1 MIEID
6 FNGGIISVLKIATRK
21 SPLALWQAEFVKSKL
36 ASLYPDLK
44 IELVKMT
51 TQGDQILNSPLSKIG
66 GKSLFIKE
74 LEVGMNE
81 GRADIAVHSMKDVP
95 YELPQGFEIG
105 AILERENP
113 FDAFVSN
120 DYNSISDLPN
130 GAKLGSCSLRRIVQI
145 KAIRPDLE
153 ILDLRGNVNTRLKK
167 LDDGEYDAIILACSG
182 LSRLG
187 FEDRIKQDLSPDESL
202 PAVGQ
207 GALGIEIKANDQEI
221 RSLIEP
227 LSHKRTMTEVSA
239 ERALNATLQGGCSV
253 AIGAFAT
260 SKGSELKLC
269 GMVGNVNSGEII
281 RVEEL
286 GETSN
291 PIDLGIRAANK
302 LLSLGA
308 RELLN
313 EK

>member
-187 FEDRIKQDLSPDESL
+187 FEDRIKQDLSPNDSL

-207 GALGIEIKANDQEI
+207 GALGIEIKANDHKI
-221 RSLIEP
+221 SSLIEP

-269 GMVGNVNSGEII
+269 GMVGNVDSGEII

-291 PIDLGIRAANK
+291 PIDLGVRAANK

>member
-1 MIEID
+1 
-6 FNGGIISVLKIATRK
+6 VLKIATRK
-21 SPLALWQAEFVKSKL
+21 SPLAIWQAEFVKSKL
-36 ASLYPDLK
+36 ENIYPDLK
-44 IELVKMT
+44 VELVKMT

-74 LEVGMNE
+74 LEVGIME

-105 AILERENP
+105 AILERDNP

-120 DYNSISDLPN
+120 DFNSIQDLPI
-130 GAKLGSCSLRRIVQI
+130 GAKLGSCSLRRIVQV
-145 KAIRPDLE
+145 KAMRPDLE

-182 LSRLG
+182 LTRLR
-187 FEDRIKQDLSPDESL
+187 FENRIKQDLNPDDSL

-207 GALGIEIKANDQEI
+207 GALGIEIKANDHEI
-221 RSLIEP
+221 SNLIKP
-227 LSHKRTMTEVSA
+227 LIHQKTQIEVNA
-239 ERALNATLQGGCSV
+239 ERALNTALKGGCSV

-260 SKGSELKLC
+260 SEDSKLTLS
-269 GMVGNVNSGEII
+269 GMVGNVDSGEII
-281 RVEEL
+281 RIQET
-286 GETSN
+286 GETSK
-291 PIDLGIRAANK
+291 PIDLGIRAAKK

>member
-1 MIEID
+1 M
-6 FNGGIISVLKIATRK
+6 LKIATRK

-36 ASLYPDLK
+36 EAIYPDLK
-44 IELVKMT
+44 VELVKMT

-74 LEVGMNE
+74 LEVGIME

-105 AILERENP
+105 AILERESP

-120 DYNSISDLPN
+120 DFNSIQDLPI
-130 GAKLGSCSLRRIVQI
+130 GAKLGSCSLRRIVQV
-145 KAIRPDLE
+145 KAMRPDLE

-182 LSRLG
+182 LTRLG
-187 FEDRIKQDLSPDESL
+187 FDNRIKQDLSPDDSL

-207 GALGIEIKANDQEI
+207 GALGIEIKANDHEI
-221 RSLIEP
+221 SNLIKP
-227 LSHKRTMTEVSA
+227 LIHQKTQIEVNA
-239 ERALNATLQGGCSV
+239 ERALNTTLQGGCSV

-260 SKGSELKLC
+260 SEDSKLTLS
-269 GMVGNVNSGEII
+269 GMVGNVDSGEII
-281 RVEEL
+281 RIQET
-286 GETSN
+286 GETSK
-291 PIDLGIRAANK
+291 PIDLGIRAAKK

>member
-1 MIEID
+1 M
-6 FNGGIISVLKIATRK
+6 LKIATRK

-36 ASLYPDLK
+36 ENIYPDLK
-44 IELVKMT
+44 VELVKMT

-74 LEVGMNE
+74 LEVGIME

-105 AILERENP
+105 AILERESP

-120 DYNSISDLPN
+120 DFNSIQDLPI
-130 GAKLGSCSLRRIVQI
+130 GAKLGSCSLRRIVQV
-145 KAIRPDLE
+145 KAMRPDLE

-167 LDDGEYDAIILACSG
+167 LDDGKYDAIILACSG
-182 LSRLG
+182 LTRLG
-187 FEDRIKQDLSPDESL
+187 FDNRIKQDLSPDDSL

-207 GALGIEIKANDQEI
+207 GALGIEIKANDHEI
-221 RSLIEP
+221 SSLIKP
-227 LSHKRTMTEVSA
+227 LIHQKTQIEVNA
-239 ERALNATLQGGCSV
+239 ERALNTTLQGGCSV

-260 SKGSELKLC
+260 SEDSKLTLS
-269 GMVGNVNSGEII
+269 GMVGNVDSGEII
-281 RVEEL
+281 RIQET
-286 GETSN
+286 GETSK
-291 PIDLGIRAANK
+291 PIDLGIRAAKK

>member
-1 MIEID
+1 M
-6 FNGGIISVLKIATRK
+6 LKIATRK
-21 SPLALWQAEFVKSKL
+21 SPLAIWQAEFVKSKL
-36 ASLYPDLK
+36 ENIYPDLK
-44 IELVKMT
+44 VELVKMT

-74 LEVGMNE
+74 LEVGIME

-120 DYNSISDLPN
+120 DFNSIHDLPI
-130 GAKLGSCSLRRIVQI
+130 GAKLGSCSLRRIVQV
-145 KAIRPDLE
+145 KAMRPDLE

-182 LSRLG
+182 LTRLG
-187 FEDRIKQDLSPDESL
+187 FDNRIKQDLSPDDSL

-207 GALGIEIKANDQEI
+207 GALGIEIKANDHEI
-221 RSLIEP
+221 SGLIKP
-227 LSHKRTMTEVSA
+227 LIHQKTQIEVNA
-239 ERALNATLQGGCSV
+239 ERALNTALQGGCSV

-260 SKGSELKLC
+260 SEDSKLTLS
-269 GMVGNVNSGEII
+269 GMVGNVDSGEII
-281 RVEEL
+281 RVQET
-286 GETSN
+286 GETSKA
-291 PIDLGIRAANK
+291 IDLGIRAAKK

>member
-1 MIEID
+1 M
-6 FNGGIISVLKIATRK
+6 LKIATRK

-36 ASLYPDLK
+36 EAIYPDLK
-44 IELVKMT
+44 VELVKMT

-74 LEVGMNE
+74 LEVGIME

-105 AILERENP
+105 AILERESP

-120 DYNSISDLPN
+120 DFNSIQDLPV
-130 GAKLGSCSLRRIVQI
+130 GARLGSCSLRRIVQV
-145 KAIRPDLE
+145 KALRPDLE

-182 LSRLG
+182 LTRLG
-187 FEDRIKQDLSPDESL
+187 FDNRIKQDLSPDDSL

-207 GALGIEIKANDQEI
+207 GALGIEIKANDHEI
-221 RSLIEP
+221 SNLIKP
-227 LSHKRTMTEVSA
+227 LIHQKTQIEVNA
-239 ERALNATLQGGCSV
+239 ERALNTTLQGGCSV

-260 SKGSELKLC
+260 SEDSKLTLS
-269 GMVGNVNSGEII
+269 GMVGNVDSGEII
-281 RVEEL
+281 RIQET
-286 GETSN
+286 GETSK
-291 PIDLGIRAANK
+291 PIDLGIRAAKK

>member
-1 MIEID
+1 M
-6 FNGGIISVLKIATRK
+6 LKIATRK

-36 ASLYPDLK
+36 ETIYPDLK
-44 IELVKMT
+44 VELVKMT

-74 LEVGMNE
+74 LEVGIME

-105 AILERENP
+105 AILERESP

-120 DYNSISDLPN
+120 DFNSIQDLPI
-130 GAKLGSCSLRRIVQI
+130 GAKLGSCSLRRIVQV
-145 KAIRPDLE
+145 KAMRPDLE

-182 LSRLG
+182 LTRLG
-187 FEDRIKQDLSPDESL
+187 FDNRIKQDLSPDDSL

-207 GALGIEIKANDQEI
+207 GALGIEIKANDHEI
-221 RSLIEP
+221 SNLIKP
-227 LSHKRTMTEVSA
+227 LIHQKTQIEVNA
-239 ERALNATLQGGCSV
+239 ERALNTTLQGGCSL

-260 SKGSELKLC
+260 SEDSKLTLS
-269 GMVGNVNSGEII
+269 GMVGNVDSGEII
-281 RVEEL
+281 RVQET
-286 GETSN
+286 GETSK
-291 PIDLGIRAANK
+291 PIDLGIRAAKK

>member
-1 MIEID
+1 
-6 FNGGIISVLKIATRK
+6 VLKIATRK

-36 ASLYPDLK
+36 EAIYPDLK
-44 IELVKMT
+44 VELVKMT

-74 LEVGMNE
+74 LEVGIME

-105 AILERENP
+105 AILERESP

-120 DYNSISDLPN
+120 DFNSIQDLPV
-130 GAKLGSCSLRRIVQI
+130 GARLGSCSLRRIVQV
-145 KAIRPDLE
+145 KAMRPDLE

-182 LSRLG
+182 LTRLG
-187 FEDRIKQDLSPDESL
+187 FEDRIKQDLSPDDSL

-207 GALGIEIKANDQEI
+207 GALGIEIKANDYEI
-221 RSLIEP
+221 SSLIKP
-227 LSHKRTMTEVSA
+227 LIHQKTQIEVNA
-239 ERALNATLQGGCSV
+239 ERALNTALQGGCSV

-260 SKGSELKLC
+260 SEDSKLTLS
-269 GMVGNVNSGEII
+269 GMVGNVDSGEII
-281 RVEEL
+281 RVQET
-286 GETSN
+286 GETSK
-291 PIDLGIRAANK
+291 PIDLGIRAAKK

>member
-1 MIEID
+1 M
-6 FNGGIISVLKIATRK
+6 LKIATRK

-36 ASLYPDLK
+36 ETIYPDLK
-44 IELVKMT
+44 VELVKMA

-74 LEVGMNE
+74 LEVGIME
-81 GRADIAVHSMKDVP
+81 GRADIAVHSMKDIP

-105 AILERENP
+105 AILERESP

-120 DYNSISDLPN
+120 DFNSIQDLPV
-130 GAKLGSCSLRRIVQI
+130 GARLGSCSLRRIVQV
-145 KAIRPDLE
+145 KALRPDLE

-182 LSRLG
+182 LTRLG
-187 FEDRIKQDLSPDESL
+187 FDNRIKQDLSPDDSL

-207 GALGIEIKANDQEI
+207 GALGIEIEANDHEI
-221 RSLIEP
+221 SSLIKP
-227 LSHKRTMTEVSA
+227 LIHKKTQIEVSA

-260 SKGSELKLC
+260 SEDSKLTLS
-269 GMVGNVNSGEII
+269 GMVGNVDSGEII
-281 RVEEL
+281 RVQET
-286 GETSN
+286 GETSK
-291 PIDLGIRAANK
+291 PIDLGIRAAKK

>member
-1 MIEID
+1 M
-6 FNGGIISVLKIATRK
+6 LKIATRK
-21 SPLALWQAEFVKSKL
+21 SPLALWQAEFVKSNL
-36 ASLYPDLK
+36 ESLNPGLDV
-44 IELVKMT
+44 ELVKMT

-74 LEVGMNE
+74 LEVGMME

-120 DYNSISDLPN
+120 AFNSIGDLPI
-130 GAKLGSCSLRRIVQI
+130 GARVGSCSLRRIVQL
-145 KAIRPDLE
+145 KALRPDLV

-182 LSRLG
+182 LIRLG
-187 FEDRIKQDLSPDESL
+187 FEDRIKQHLSPETSL

-207 GALGIEIKANDQEI
+207 GALGIEIRSNDHEI
-221 RSLIEP
+221 SSLVKP
-227 LSHKRTMTEVSA
+227 LIHKKTLNEVSA

-260 SKGSELKLC
+260 SNGSELKLS
-269 GMVGNVNSGEII
+269 GMVGNVASGKIL

-286 GETSN
+286 GDMNKPS
-291 PIDLGIRAANK
+291 DLGIITAKK

-313 EK
+313 ET

>member
-1 MIEID
+1 MKSIL
-6 FNGGIISVLKIATRK
+6 FGGIVNVLKIATRK
-21 SPLALWQAEFVKSKL
+21 SPLALWQAEFVKSNL
-36 ASLYPDLK
+36 ESLNPD
-44 IELVKMT
+44 IDVELVKMT

-74 LEVGMNE
+74 LEVGMME

-120 DYNSISDLPN
+120 AFSSIEELPI
-130 GAKLGSCSLRRIVQI
+130 GARVGSCSLRRIVQL
-145 KAIRPDLE
+145 KALRPDLV

-182 LSRLG
+182 LKRLG
-187 FEDRIKQDLSPDESL
+187 FEDRIKQHLSPEVSL

-207 GALGIEIKANDQEI
+207 GALGIEIRANDHQI
-221 RSLIEP
+221 SSLIEP
-227 LSHKRTMTEVSA
+227 LIHPKTLNEVSA
-239 ERALNATLQGGCSV
+239 ERALNAALQGGCSV

-260 SKGSELKLC
+260 SHGSELKLI
-269 GMVGNVNSGEII
+269 GMVGNVSSGKIL

-286 GETSN
+286 GDIN
-291 PIDLGIRAANK
+291 KPLDLGIRTADK

-308 RELLN
+308 RALLN
-313 EK
+313 ET

>member
-1 MIEID
+1 LKSIS
-6 FNGGIISVLKIATRK
+6 FGGSIIVLKIATRK
-21 SPLALWQAEFVKSKL
+21 SPLALWQAEFVKSNL
-36 ASLYPDLK
+36 ESLYSDLK

-74 LEVGMNE
+74 LELGMME

-113 FDAFVSN
+113 FDALVSN
-120 DYNSISDLPN
+120 TVSSLDDLPV
-130 GAKLGSCSLRRIVQI
+130 GARVGSCSLRRIVQL
-145 KAIRPDLE
+145 KALRPDLLV
-153 ILDLRGNVNTRLKK
+153 LDLRGNVNTRLKK

-182 LSRLG
+182 LIRLG
-187 FEDRIKQDLSPDESL
+187 LEERIKQHLSPIQSL

-207 GALGIEIKANDQEI
+207 GALGIEIRANDHEI
-221 RSLIEP
+221 SSLIEP
-227 LSHKRTMTEVSA
+227 LIHKKTLSEVSA

-253 AIGAFAT
+253 AIGAYAT
-260 SKGSELKLC
+260 SDGSEITLR
-269 GMVGNVNSGEII
+269 GIVGNVDSGEII
-281 RVEEL
+281 RVEEH
-286 GETSN
+286 GEISK
-291 PIDLGIRAANK
+291 PIDLGVRAANK

-313 EK
+313 EA

>member
-1 MIEID
+1 
-6 FNGGIISVLKIATRK
+6 VLKIATRK
-21 SPLALWQAEFVKSKL
+21 SPLAIWQAEFVKSKL
-36 ASLYPDLK
+36 ENIYPDLK
-44 IELVKMT
+44 VELVKMT

-74 LEVGMNE
+74 LEVGIME

-120 DYNSISDLPN
+120 DFNSIQDLPI
-130 GAKLGSCSLRRIVQI
+130 GAKLGSCSLRRIVQV
-145 KAIRPDLE
+145 KAMRPDLE

-182 LSRLG
+182 LTRLG
-187 FEDRIKQDLSPDESL
+187 FDNRIKQDLSPDDSL

-207 GALGIEIKANDQEI
+207 GALGIEIKANDHEI
-221 RSLIEP
+221 SSLIKP
-227 LSHKRTMTEVSA
+227 LIHQKTQIEVNA
-239 ERALNATLQGGCSV
+239 ERALNTTLQGGCSV

-260 SKGSELKLC
+260 SENSKLTLS
-269 GMVGNVNSGEII
+269 GMVGNVDSGEII
-281 RVEEL
+281 RIQET
-286 GETSN
+286 GETSK
-291 PIDLGIRAANK
+291 PIDLGIRAAKK

>member
-1 MIEID
+1 MIDID

-120 DYNSISDLPN
+120 DYNTIEELPI

-145 KAIRPDLE
+145 KAMRPDLE

-207 GALGIEIKANDQEI
+207 GALGIEIKVNDHKI
-221 RSLIEP
+221 SSLIEP

>member
-1 MIEID
+1 M
-6 FNGGIISVLKIATRK
+6 LKIATRK

-36 ASLYPDLK
+36 ENIYPDLK
-44 IELVKMT
+44 VELVKMT

-74 LEVGMNE
+74 LEVGIME

-105 AILERENP
+105 AILERESP

-120 DYNSISDLPN
+120 DFNSIQDLPI
-130 GAKLGSCSLRRIVQI
+130 GAKLGSCSLRRIVQV
-145 KAIRPDLE
+145 KAMRPDLE

-182 LSRLG
+182 LTRLG
-187 FEDRIKQDLSPDESL
+187 FDNRIKQDLSPDDSL

-207 GALGIEIKANDQEI
+207 GALGIEIKANDHEI
-221 RSLIEP
+221 SSLIKP
-227 LSHKRTMTEVSA
+227 LIHQKTQIEVNA
-239 ERALNATLQGGCSV
+239 ERALNTTLQGGCSV

-260 SKGSELKLC
+260 SEDSKLTLS
-269 GMVGNVNSGEII
+269 GMVGNVDSGEII
-281 RVEEL
+281 RVQET
-286 GETSN
+286 GETSK
-291 PIDLGIRAANK
+291 PIDLGIRAAKK

>member
-120 DYNSISDLPN
+120 DYNTIEELPI
-130 GAKLGSCSLRRIVQI
+130 GAKLGSCSLRRIVQV
-145 KAIRPDLE
+145 KAMRPDLE

-207 GALGIEIKANDQEI
+207 GALGIEIKVNDHKI
-221 RSLIEP
+221 SSLIEP

-269 GMVGNVNSGEII
+269 GMVGNVDSGEII

-291 PIDLGIRAANK
+291 PIDLGVRAANK

>member
-1 MIEID
+1 M
-6 FNGGIISVLKIATRK
+6 LKIATRK

-36 ASLYPDLK
+36 ETIYPDLK
-44 IELVKMT
+44 VELVKMT

-74 LEVGMNE
+74 LEVGIME
-81 GRADIAVHSMKDVP
+81 GRADIAVHSMKDIP

-105 AILERENP
+105 AILERESP

-120 DYNSISDLPN
+120 DFNSIQDLPV
-130 GAKLGSCSLRRIVQI
+130 GARLGSCSLRRIVQV
-145 KAIRPDLE
+145 KALRPDLE

-182 LSRLG
+182 LARLG
-187 FEDRIKQDLSPDESL
+187 FDNRIKQDLSPDDSL

-207 GALGIEIKANDQEI
+207 GALGIEIEANDHEI
-221 RSLIEP
+221 SSLIKP
-227 LSHKRTMTEVSA
+227 LIHKKTQIEVSA

-260 SKGSELKLC
+260 SEDSKLKLS
-269 GMVGNVNSGEII
+269 GMVGNVDSGEII
-281 RVEEL
+281 RVQET
-286 GETSN
+286 GETSK
-291 PIDLGIRAANK
+291 PIDLGIRAAKK

>member
-1 MIEID
+1 M
-6 FNGGIISVLKIATRK
+6 LKIATRK

-36 ASLYPDLK
+36 ENIYPDLK
-44 IELVKMT
+44 VELVKMT

-74 LEVGMNE
+74 LEVGIME

-105 AILERENP
+105 AILERESP

-120 DYNSISDLPN
+120 DFNSIQDLPI
-130 GAKLGSCSLRRIVQI
+130 GAKLGSCSLRRIVQV
-145 KAIRPDLE
+145 KAMRPDLE

-182 LSRLG
+182 LTRLG
-187 FEDRIKQDLSPDESL
+187 FDNRIKQDLSPDDSL

-207 GALGIEIKANDQEI
+207 GALGIEIKANDHEI
-221 RSLIEP
+221 SSLIKP
-227 LSHKRTMTEVSA
+227 LIHQKTQIEVNA
-239 ERALNATLQGGCSV
+239 ERALNTTLQGGCSV

-260 SKGSELKLC
+260 SEDSKLTLS
-269 GMVGNVNSGEII
+269 GMVGNVDSGEII
-281 RVEEL
+281 RVQET
-286 GETSN
+286 GETSK
-291 PIDLGIRAANK
+291 PTDLGIRAAKK

>member
-120 DYNSISDLPN
+120 DYNTIEELPI

-145 KAIRPDLE
+145 KAMRPDLE

-207 GALGIEIKANDQEI
+207 GALGIEIKVNDHKI
-221 RSLIEP
+221 SSLIEP

-269 GMVGNVNSGEII
+269 GMVGNVDSGEII

>member
-74 LEVGMNE
+74 LEIGMNE

-120 DYNSISDLPN
+120 DYNTIEELPI

-145 KAIRPDLE
+145 KAMRPDLE

-187 FEDRIKQDLSPDESL
+187 FEDRIKQDLSPNDSL

-207 GALGIEIKANDQEI
+207 GALGIEIKANDHKI
-221 RSLIEP
+221 SSLIEP

-269 GMVGNVNSGEII
+269 GMVGNVDSGEII

-291 PIDLGIRAANK
+291 PIDLGVRAANK

>member
-1 MIEID
+1 M
-6 FNGGIISVLKIATRK
+6 LKIATRK

-36 ASLYPDLK
+36 EDIYPDLK
-44 IELVKMT
+44 VELVKMT

-74 LEVGMNE
+74 LEVGIME

-105 AILERENP
+105 AILERESP

-120 DYNSISDLPN
+120 DFNSIQDLPI
-130 GAKLGSCSLRRIVQI
+130 GAKLGSCSLRRIVQV

-182 LSRLG
+182 LTRLG
-187 FEDRIKQDLSPDESL
+187 FDNRIKQDLSPDDSL

-207 GALGIEIKANDQEI
+207 GALGIEIKANDHEI
-221 RSLIEP
+221 SSLIKP
-227 LSHKRTMTEVSA
+227 LIHQKTQIEVNA
-239 ERALNATLQGGCSV
+239 ERALNTTLQGGCSV

-260 SKGSELKLC
+260 SEDSKLTLS
-269 GMVGNVNSGEII
+269 GMVGNVDSGEII
-281 RVEEL
+281 RIQET
-286 GETSN
+286 GETSK
-291 PIDLGIRAANK
+291 PIDLGIRAAKK

>member
-1 MIEID
+1 
-6 FNGGIISVLKIATRK
+6 VLKIATRK

-36 ASLYPDLK
+36 ETIYPDLK
-44 IELVKMT
+44 VELVKMT

-74 LEVGMNE
+74 LEVGIME

-105 AILERENP
+105 AILERESP

-120 DYNSISDLPN
+120 DFNSIQDLPV
-130 GAKLGSCSLRRIVQI
+130 GARLGSCSLRRIVQV
-145 KAIRPDLE
+145 KALRPDLE

-182 LSRLG
+182 LARLG
-187 FEDRIKQDLSPDESL
+187 FDNRIKQDLSPDDSL

-207 GALGIEIKANDQEI
+207 GALGIEIEANDHEI
-221 RSLIEP
+221 SSLIKP
-227 LSHKRTMTEVSA
+227 LIHQKTQIEVSA

-260 SKGSELKLC
+260 SEDSKLTLS
-269 GMVGNVNSGEII
+269 GMVGNVDSGEII
-281 RVEEL
+281 RVQET
-286 GETSN
+286 GETSK
-291 PIDLGIRAANK
+291 PIDLGIRAAKK

>member
-1 MIEID
+1 M
-6 FNGGIISVLKIATRK
+6 LKIATRK
-21 SPLALWQAEFVKSKL
+21 SPLALWQAEFVKSNL
-36 ASLYPDLK
+36 ESLNPGLDV
-44 IELVKMT
+44 ELVKMT

-74 LEVGMNE
+74 LEVGMME
-81 GRADIAVHSMKDVP
+81 GKADIAVHSMKDVP

-120 DYNSISDLPN
+120 AFNSIGDLPI
-130 GAKLGSCSLRRIVQI
+130 GARVGSCSLRRIVQL
-145 KAIRPDLE
+145 KALRPDLV

-182 LSRLG
+182 LIRLG
-187 FEDRIKQDLSPDESL
+187 FEDRIKQHLSPETSL

-207 GALGIEIKANDQEI
+207 GALGIEIRSNDHEI
-221 RSLIEP
+221 SSLVKP
-227 LSHKRTMTEVSA
+227 LIHKKTLNEVSA

-260 SKGSELKLC
+260 SNGSELKLS
-269 GMVGNVNSGEII
+269 GMVGNVASGKIL

-286 GETSN
+286 GDMN
-291 PIDLGIRAANK
+291 KPLDLGIITAKK

-313 EK
+313 ET

>member
-1 MIEID
+1 M
-6 FNGGIISVLKIATRK
+6 LKIATRK
-21 SPLALWQAEFVKSKL
+21 SPLALWQAEFVKSNL
-36 ASLYPDLK
+36 ESLNPGLDV
-44 IELVKMT
+44 ELVKMT

-74 LEVGMNE
+74 LEVGMME

-120 DYNSISDLPN
+120 AFNSIGDLPI
-130 GAKLGSCSLRRIVQI
+130 GARVGSCSLRRIVQL
-145 KAIRPDLE
+145 KALRPDLV

-182 LSRLG
+182 LIRLG
-187 FEDRIKQDLSPDESL
+187 FEDRIKQHLSPETSL

-207 GALGIEIKANDQEI
+207 GALGIEIRSNDHEI
-221 RSLIEP
+221 SSLVKP
-227 LSHKRTMTEVSA
+227 LIHKKTLNEVSA

-260 SKGSELKLC
+260 SNGSELKLS
-269 GMVGNVNSGEII
+269 GMVGNVASGKIL

-286 GETSN
+286 GDMN
-291 PIDLGIRAANK
+291 KPLDLGIITAKK

-313 EK
+313 ET

>member
-120 DYNSISDLPN
+120 DYNTIEELPI

-145 KAIRPDLE
+145 KAMRPDLE

-207 GALGIEIKANDQEI
+207 GALGIEIKANDHEI
-221 RSLIEP
+221 SSLIGP

-269 GMVGNVNSGEII
+269 GMVGNVDSGEII

-291 PIDLGIRAANK
+291 PIDLGVRAANK

>member
-1 MIEID
+1 M
-6 FNGGIISVLKIATRK
+6 LKIATRK
-21 SPLALWQAEFVKSKL
+21 SPLAIWQAEFVKSKL
-36 ASLYPDLK
+36 ENIYPDLK
-44 IELVKMT
+44 VELVKMT

-74 LEVGMNE
+74 LEVGIME
-81 GRADIAVHSMKDVP
+81 GRADIAVHSMKDIP

-105 AILERENP
+105 AILERESP

-120 DYNSISDLPN
+120 DFNSIQDLPV
-130 GAKLGSCSLRRIVQI
+130 GARLGSCSLRRIVQV
-145 KAIRPDLE
+145 KALRPDLE

-182 LSRLG
+182 LARLG
-187 FEDRIKQDLSPDESL
+187 FDNRIKQDLSPDDSL

-207 GALGIEIKANDQEI
+207 GALGIEIEANDHEI
-221 RSLIEP
+221 SSLIKP
-227 LSHKRTMTEVSA
+227 LIHKKTQIEVSA

-260 SKGSELKLC
+260 SEDSKLTLS
-269 GMVGNVNSGEII
+269 GMVGNVDSGEII
-281 RVEEL
+281 RVQET
-286 GETSN
+286 GETSK
-291 PIDLGIRAANK
+291 PIDLGIRAAKK

>member
-74 LEVGMNE
+74 LEIGMNE

-187 FEDRIKQDLSPDESL
+187 FEDRIKQDLSPNDSL

-207 GALGIEIKANDQEI
+207 GALGIEIKANDHKI
-221 RSLIEP
+221 SSLIEP

-291 PIDLGIRAANK
+291 PIDLGVRAANK

>member
-1 MIEID
+1 
-6 FNGGIISVLKIATRK
+6 VLKIATRK

-36 ASLYPDLK
+36 EDIYPDLK
-44 IELVKMT
+44 VELVKMT

-74 LEVGMNE
+74 LEVGIME

-105 AILERENP
+105 AILERESP

-120 DYNSISDLPN
+120 DFNSIQDLPV
-130 GAKLGSCSLRRIVQI
+130 GARLGSCSLRRIVQV
-145 KAIRPDLE
+145 KAMRPDLE

-167 LDDGEYDAIILACSG
+167 LDNGEYDAIILACSG
-182 LSRLG
+182 LTRLG
-187 FEDRIKQDLSPDESL
+187 FEDRIKQDLSPDDSL

-207 GALGIEIKANDQEI
+207 GALGIEIKANDDEI
-221 RSLIEP
+221 SSLIKP
-227 LSHKRTMTEVSA
+227 LIHKKTEIEVNA

-260 SKGSELKLC
+260 SQDSKLTLS
-269 GMVGNVNSGEII
+269 GMVGNVDSGEII
-281 RVEEL
+281 RIQEH
-286 GETSN
+286 GETSK
-291 PIDLGIRAANK
+291 PVDLGIRAANK

>member
-1 MIEID
+1 MKSIL
-6 FNGGIISVLKIATRK
+6 FGGIITVLKIATRK
-21 SPLALWQAEFVKSKL
+21 SPLALWQAEFVKSNL
-36 ASLYPDLK
+36 ESLNPGLDV
-44 IELVKMT
+44 ELVKMT

-74 LEVGMNE
+74 LEVGMME
-81 GRADIAVHSMKDVP
+81 GKADIAVHSMKDVP

-120 DYNSISDLPN
+120 AFNSLGDLPI
-130 GAKLGSCSLRRIVQI
+130 GARVGSCSLRRIVQL
-145 KAIRPDLE
+145 KALRPDLV

-182 LSRLG
+182 LIRLG
-187 FEDRIKQDLSPDESL
+187 FEDRIKQHLSPETSL

-207 GALGIEIKANDQEI
+207 GALGIEIRSNDHEI
-221 RSLIEP
+221 SSLVKP
-227 LSHKRTMTEVSA
+227 LIHKKTLNEVSA

-260 SKGSELKLC
+260 SNGSELKLS
-269 GMVGNVNSGEII
+269 GMVGNVASGKML

-286 GETSN
+286 GDMN
-291 PIDLGIRAANK
+291 KPLDLGIITAKK

-308 RELLN
+308 RELLYDT
-313 EK
+313 

>member
-1 MIEID
+1 MKSIL
-6 FNGGIISVLKIATRK
+6 FGGIITVLKIATRK
-21 SPLALWQAEFVKSKL
+21 SPLALWQAEFVKSNL
-36 ASLYPDLK
+36 ESLNPGLDV
-44 IELVKMT
+44 ELVKMT

-74 LEVGMNE
+74 LEVGMME

-120 DYNSISDLPN
+120 AFNSIGDLTI
-130 GAKLGSCSLRRIVQI
+130 GARVGSCSLRRIVQL
-145 KAIRPDLE
+145 KALRPDLV

-182 LSRLG
+182 LIRLG
-187 FEDRIKQDLSPDESL
+187 FEDRIKQHLSPETSL

-207 GALGIEIKANDQEI
+207 GALGIEIRSNDHEI
-221 RSLIEP
+221 SSLVKP
-227 LSHKRTMTEVSA
+227 LIHKKTLNEVSA

-260 SKGSELKLC
+260 SNGSELKLS
-269 GMVGNVNSGEII
+269 GMVGNVASGKIL

-286 GETSN
+286 GDMN
-291 PIDLGIRAANK
+291 KPLDLGIITAKK

-313 EK
+313 ET

>member
-1 MIEID
+1 M
-6 FNGGIISVLKIATRK
+6 LKIATRK

-36 ASLYPDLK
+36 ETIYPDLK
-44 IELVKMT
+44 VELVKMT

-74 LEVGMNE
+74 LEVGIME

-120 DYNSISDLPN
+120 DFNSIQDLPI
-130 GAKLGSCSLRRIVQI
+130 GAKLGSCSLRRIVQV
-145 KAIRPDLE
+145 KAMRPDLE

-182 LSRLG
+182 LTRLG
-187 FEDRIKQDLSPDESL
+187 FDNRIKQDLSPDDSL

-207 GALGIEIKANDQEI
+207 GALGIEIKANDHEI
-221 RSLIEP
+221 SNLIKP
-227 LSHKRTMTEVSA
+227 LIHQKTQIEVNA
-239 ERALNATLQGGCSV
+239 ERALNTTLQGGCSV

-260 SKGSELKLC
+260 SEDSKLTLS
-269 GMVGNVNSGEII
+269 GMVGNVDSGEII
-281 RVEEL
+281 RVQET
-286 GETSN
+286 GETSK
-291 PIDLGIRAANK
+291 PIDLGIRAAKK

>member
-1 MIEID
+1 MK
-6 FNGGIISVLKIATRK
+6 LKIRIASR
-21 SPLALWQAEFVKSKL
+21 KSKL
-36 ASLYPDLK
+36 ALSQVEIVKSYFDLG
-44 IELVKMT
+44 IETEILEVNT
-51 TQGDQILNSPLSKIG
+51 SGDQILNKSLSEIG
-66 GKSLFIKE
+66 GKGLFIKE
-74 LEVGMNE
+74 LENFILNDS
-81 GRADIAVHSMKDVP
+81 ADIAVHSMKDVP

-120 DYNSISDLPN
+120 DYNTIEELPI

-145 KAIRPDLE
+145 KAMRPDLE

-207 GALGIEIKANDQEI
+207 GALGIEIKVNDHKI
-221 RSLIEP
+221 SSLIEP

-260 SKGSELKLC
+260 SKVSELKLC
-269 GMVGNVNSGEII
+269 GMVGNVDTGEII

-291 PIDLGIRAANK
+291 PIDLGVRAANK

>member
-1 MIEID
+1 LKSIL
-6 FNGGIISVLKIATRK
+6 FGGIITVLKIATRK
-21 SPLALWQAEFVKSKL
+21 SPLALWQAEFVKSNL
-36 ASLYPDLK
+36 ESLNPGLDV
-44 IELVKMT
+44 ELVKMT

-74 LEVGMNE
+74 LEVGMME

-120 DYNSISDLPN
+120 AFNSIGDLPI
-130 GAKLGSCSLRRIVQI
+130 GARVGSCSLRRIVQL
-145 KAIRPDLE
+145 KALRPDLV

-182 LSRLG
+182 LIRLG
-187 FEDRIKQDLSPDESL
+187 FEDRIKQHLSPETSL

-207 GALGIEIKANDQEI
+207 GALGIEIRSNNHEI
-221 RSLIEP
+221 SSLVKP
-227 LSHKRTMTEVSA
+227 LIHKKTLNEVSA

-260 SKGSELKLC
+260 SNGSELKLS
-269 GMVGNVNSGEII
+269 GMVGNVASGKML

-286 GETSN
+286 GDMN
-291 PIDLGIRAANK
+291 KPLDLGIITAKK

-313 EK
+313 ET

>member
-1 MIEID
+1 M
-6 FNGGIISVLKIATRK
+6 LKIATRK

-36 ASLYPDLK
+36 AGLYPDLK

-120 DYNSISDLPN
+120 DYNSIADLPI
-130 GAKLGSCSLRRIVQI
+130 GAKLGSCSLRRIVQV
-145 KAIRPDLE
+145 KAMRPDLE

-187 FEDRIKQDLSPDESL
+187 FEDRIKQDLSPNDSL

-207 GALGIEIKANDQEI
+207 GALGIEIKANDHEI
-221 RSLIEP
+221 SSLIEP
-227 LSHKRTMTEVSA
+227 LNHKRTMTEVSA
-239 ERALNATLQGGCSV
+239 ERALNAALQGGCSV

-260 SKGSELKLC
+260 SKGSELKLS
-269 GMVGNVNSGEII
+269 GMVGNVDSGEII

-286 GETSN
+286 GETSK

>member
-1 MIEID
+1 M
-6 FNGGIISVLKIATRK
+6 LKIATRK

-36 ASLYPDLK
+36 EAIYPDLK
-44 IELVKMT
+44 VELVKMT

-74 LEVGMNE
+74 LEVGIME

-105 AILERENP
+105 AILERESP

-120 DYNSISDLPN
+120 DFNSIQDLPI
-130 GAKLGSCSLRRIVQI
+130 GAKLGSCSLRRIVQV
-145 KAIRPDLE
+145 KAMRPDLE

-182 LSRLG
+182 LTRLG
-187 FEDRIKQDLSPDESL
+187 FDNRIKQDLSPDDSL

-207 GALGIEIKANDQEI
+207 GALGIEIKANDHEI
-221 RSLIEP
+221 SNLIKP
-227 LSHKRTMTEVSA
+227 LIHQKTQIEVNA
-239 ERALNATLQGGCSV
+239 ERALNTALQGGCSV

-260 SKGSELKLC
+260 SEDSKLTLS
-269 GMVGNVNSGEII
+269 GMVGNVDSGEII
-281 RVEEL
+281 RVQET
-286 GETSN
+286 GETSK
-291 PIDLGIRAANK
+291 PIDLGIRAAKK

>member
-1 MIEID
+1 M
-6 FNGGIISVLKIATRK
+6 LKIATRN
-21 SPLALWQAEFVKSKL
+21 SPLAVWQAEFVKSKVETI
-36 ASLYPDLK
+36 YPDLK
-44 IELVKMT
+44 VELVKMT

-74 LEVGMNE
+74 LEVGIME

-120 DYNSISDLPN
+120 DFNSIQDLPI
-130 GAKLGSCSLRRIVQI
+130 GAKLGSCSLRRIVQV
-145 KAIRPDLE
+145 KAMRPDLE

-182 LSRLG
+182 LTRLG
-187 FEDRIKQDLSPDESL
+187 FDNRIKQDLSPDDSL

-207 GALGIEIKANDQEI
+207 GALGIEIKANDHEI
-221 RSLIEP
+221 SNLIKP
-227 LSHKRTMTEVSA
+227 LIHQKTQIEVNA
-239 ERALNATLQGGCSV
+239 ERALNTALQGGCSV

-260 SKGSELKLC
+260 SEDSKLTLS
-269 GMVGNVNSGEII
+269 GMVGNVDSGEII
-281 RVEEL
+281 RVQET
-286 GETSN
+286 GETSK
-291 PIDLGIRAANK
+291 PIDLGIRAAKK